1 MIEECLPGAW
11 RVGGGSWGLK
21 AHRVLSVKRD
31 CNVYLLRMVEG
42 YALAD
47 CGSLEGKAHIEGN
60 LADLGIAPDDV
71 TDLLLTHSH
80 ADHTEGAA
88 QWRSSHNVRIHLNTV
103 GAEHLARGES
113 CLLGYVHGESDF
125 THAPFHVDHAVEDGE
140 RFDVAGTEVTS
151 LAVPGHTPDSTLYV
165 LELCGTRL
173 GVSGDL
179 CFAPADWDPVPGGIG
194 ALRTLWKSNL
204 RAYAK
209 SLKRVLD
216 LDLDA
221 LLPGHGF
228 IVSGPDD
235 VREIVSAS
243 LATIERFLATPKIHA
258 FGMGR
263 GIPLPDRAPPPDPK
277 GKP

>member
-1 MIEECLPGAW
+1 MVEQCLPGAW

-21 AHRVLSVKRD
+21 AHPVLSVKKD
-31 CNVYLLRMVEG
+31 CNVYLLRMAAG

-47 CGSLEGKAHIEGN
+47 CGTIEGKVCIEGN
-60 LADLGIAPDDV
+60 VAELAIASDQV

-80 ADHTEGAA
+80 VDHTEAAA
-88 QWRSSHNVRIHLNTV
+88 QWQSTHHVRVHLHAA
-103 GAEHLARGES
+103 GAEHLARGDT
-113 CLLGYVHGESDF
+113 CLLGHVDGKSDF

-151 LAVPGHTPDSTLYV
+151 FAVPGHTPDSALYV
-165 LELCGTRL
+165 VEICGTRL

-179 CFAPADWDPVPGGIG
+179 CFAPADWDPVPGIIG

-204 RAYAK
+204 CAYAK
-209 SLKRVLD
+209 SLKRVLQ

-228 IVSGPDD
+228 AVTGRDD
-235 VREIVSAS
+235 VRQIVSAA
-243 LATIERFLATPKIHA
+243 LATIERFLATPKIYA
-258 FGMGR
+258 FGMGQSDDDHR
-263 GIPLPDRAPPPDPK
+263 
-277 GKP
+277 